1 MRGLRDDFRHASR
14 MVRRH
19 PGFSAMVIATTALGI
34 GLNTAVFSLLDAL
47 LLRPAAVVPP
57 ERLVHIYSSVPG
69 DPFSHTPMAFPD
81 YETLRD
87 RARSFGE
94 LAAYAWF
101 PLAFDR
107 GESSELVMAEVVTTN
122 YFAMLGV
129 VPALGRAFSPFEDR
143 PGSPSPVTILSHDGW
158 LRHFGGSPDV
168 VGREIRLNGRLF
180 TIVGVAPR
188 DFRSLIPGFS
198 PDLWLPIHAAVS
210 LPTGVT
216 ITFGGV
222 TPGLERTA
230 DRAQRWVWVTG
241 RLRPDASVEQA
252 SAEVSA
258 LALQL
263 GHEYPAS
270 NARRAFTAVAAN
282 EVRLSP
288 GVDRAVWAGSFLV
301 MGVFASGLLLASSN
315 VASLFLARALGRRR
329 EIATRLAIGAER
341 RQLVRQL
348 SLEGLLLA
356 LAGGGLGLLL
366 AHASNAVLGRVG
378 LPLTAAVSWPL
389 ELVLAPSL
397 DLRVLSFALAA
408 AVLRHRVRP
417 VARGRGHAFR
427 PRRDAPRPRRRSRH
441 ARVARPA

>member
-1 MRGLRDDFRHASR
+1 MRGLRDDLRHASR

-47 LLRPAAVVPP
+47 LLRPAAVVAP
-57 ERLVHIYSSVPG
+57 ERLVHVYSSVPG

-241 RLRPDASVEQA
+241 RLRPDASMEQA
-252 SAEVSA
+252 SAEVRTKSA
-258 LALQL
+258 
-263 GHEYPAS
+263 S
-270 NARRAFTAVAAN
+270 
-282 EVRLSP
+282 
-288 GVDRAVWAGSFLV
+288 
-301 MGVFASGLLLASSN
+301 
-315 VASLFLARALGRRR
+315 RR
-329 EIATRLAIGAER
+329 ESI
-341 RQLVRQL
+341 
-348 SLEGLLLA
+348 
-356 LAGGGLGLLL
+356 
-366 AHASNAVLGRVG
+366 
-378 LPLTAAVSWPL
+378 
-389 ELVLAPSL
+389 APS
-397 DLRVLSFALAA
+397 
-408 AVLRHRVRP
+408 
-417 VARGRGHAFR
+417 GQ
-427 PRRDAPRPRRRSRH
+427 APSW
-441 ARVARPA
+441 